1 MVGDRAIRGYTDC
14 VRPPIA
20 PDFYLQ
26 PTVDVARSL
35 LGAVLVR
42 RLPITHSEDVPGRPP
57 AAALSLQPFPSGQ
70 SPQGVPSYPT
80 AGESEAR
87 AGVGLTGIIVETEA
101 YLTGD
106 PASHAYRG
114 RTDRNA
120 AMFGPPGSVYVYR
133 SYGIHQMLNI
143 VTGPEGLGE
152 AVLIRAVEP
161 LSGIETMRLN
171 RGGISNDYELTN
183 GPGKLAAAFAI
194 TRLEHNG
201 IDVTDPHSP
210 LIIIPGEPP
219 GEIVTTTRVGISV
232 GVDQPWRFIIKGNRY
247 VSKGRPSG
255 GR

>member
-1 MVGDRAIRGYTDC
+1 

-20 PDFYLQ
+20 PDFYLK
-26 PTVDVARSL
+26 PTVDVARAL

-42 RLPITHSEDVPGRPP
+42 QMPVASPSP
-57 AAALSLQPFPSGQ
+57 ALLSSAEGLGTGALQPFPSG
-70 SPQGVPSYPT
+70 
-80 AGESEAR
+80 GESEAR
-87 AGVGLTGIIVETEA
+87 AGVGLTGVIVETEA
-101 YLTGD
+101 YITGD

-133 SYGIHQMLNI
+133 SYGIHEMLNI

-161 LSGIETMRLN
+161 VCEIEVMRSN

-201 IDVTDPHSP
+201 VDVTDPHSP
-210 LIIIPGEPP
+210 LIIVPGEPP
-219 GEIVTTTRVGISV
+219 GEIVATTRVGISV
-232 GVDQPWRFIIKGNRY
+232 GVDQPWRFYIKGNRY